1 MELSTESTDTM
12 LVVSVAGRLDF
23 ATAGAFQR
31 SLELAVMQA
40 NGRALVVDCIGLD
53 YISSMG
59 LRSFLIGARTA
70 QAVGIR
76 FLVFGLQKF
85 AAEVFA
91 LGGYSKV
98 FPTLADRA
106 AAEAAAT
113 A

>member
-1 MELSTESTDTM
+1 MELSTESSETM
-12 LVVSVAGRLDF
+12 LVISVAGRLEF
-23 ATAGAFQR
+23 ATSGEFQR
-31 SLELAVMQA
+31 SLELAVMEA
-40 NGRALVVDCIGLD
+40 NGRALVVDCTGLD
-53 YISSMG
+53 YVSSMG
-59 LRSFLIGARTA
+59 LRCFLIGARTA

-76 FLVFGLQKF
+76 FLVFGLQEF